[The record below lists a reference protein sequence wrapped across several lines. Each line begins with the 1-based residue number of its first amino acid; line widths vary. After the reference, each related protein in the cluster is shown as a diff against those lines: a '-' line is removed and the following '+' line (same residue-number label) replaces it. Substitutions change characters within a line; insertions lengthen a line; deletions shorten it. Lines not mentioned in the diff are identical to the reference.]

1 MSVMLLPEF
10 IDALPVIRENA
21 YVVAITGEGITVGSV
36 FVYDVDQISIAVWGN
51 DSQSSQVDGALA
63 EEAIMLQFVDGE
75 DLYNLSITEDILYVT
90 NSIITLNSVSANS
103 IDCSIVP
110 GCTQE
115 WADNFNVLASE
126 DDGSC
131 YLYGCLDTLA
141 FNYNQNVTIEDS
153 SCLFSQSYTYALE
166 QLVDTNH
173 TVIVNLENQ
182 LSGALANQDD
192 GVSQADLDVLQTQ
205 LDTLQVQLSELAAN
219 SLDGQVLYFEN
230 QIDLEN
236 PSQYEVVVQ
245 AYSTLAQAYK
255 QCKPNVYGQIT
266 VSLQESWNTIGYN
279 LVYETTPQYQFAT
292 ILDDLILVKDNR
304 GEIYWPLYN
313 FNGIGN
319 LIPGQGYQ
327 LRMINTREFVFQE

>member
-1 MSVMLLPEF
+1 M
-10 IDALPVIRENA
+10 IR
-21 YVVAITGEGITVGSV
+21 
-36 FVYDVDQISIAVWGN
+36 
-51 DSQSSQVDGALA
+51 
-63 EEAIMLQFVDGE
+63 
-75 DLYNLSITEDILYVT
+75 
-90 NSIITLNSVSANS
+90 II
-103 IDCSIVP
+103 
-110 GCTQE
+110 
-115 WADNFNVLASE
+115 
-126 DDGSC
+126 
-131 YLYGCLDTLA
+131 
-141 FNYNQNVTIEDS
+141 
-153 SCLFSQSYTYALE
+153 
-166 QLVDTNH
+166 QL
-173 TVIVNLENQ
+173 
-182 LSGALANQDD
+182 
-192 GVSQADLDVLQTQ
+192 
-205 LDTLQVQLSELAAN
+205 
-219 SLDGQVLYFEN
+219 FEN

-327 LRMINTREFVFQE
+327 LRMINPREFVFQE